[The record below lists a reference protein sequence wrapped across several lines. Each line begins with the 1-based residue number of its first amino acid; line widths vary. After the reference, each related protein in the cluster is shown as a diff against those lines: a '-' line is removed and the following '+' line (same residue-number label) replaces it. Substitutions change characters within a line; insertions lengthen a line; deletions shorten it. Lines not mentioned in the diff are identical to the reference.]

1 MTTAIYPG
9 SFDPVTNGHLDIV
22 NRAAALFD
30 RVVICVYDVPAKRL
44 LFTTQ
49 ERVDLM
55 KKSVAH
61 LRNVQVTPYNG
72 LTVDFAHKMKA
83 KVIVRGL
90 RMSSDFER
98 EFEMALMNKKLA
110 PDIELVCLMTSLEYQ
125 FISSS
130 LLKEACE
137 LGGDITSLVPKHVA
151 SALKRKFHSRK
162 ANSVVKNATIR
173 KSY

>member
-1 MTTAIYPG
+1 MTIAIYPG

-22 NRAAALFD
+22 NRAAELFD
-30 RVVICVYDVPAKRL
+30 QLIIGVYDVPQKDL
-44 LFTTQ
+44 LFSTQ
-49 ERVDLM
+49 ERADLVR
-55 KKSVAH
+55 KAVAN
-61 LRNVQVTPYNG
+61 LPNVRVESYSG
-72 LTVDFAHKMKA
+72 LTVIFAQRMNA

-137 LGGDITSLVPKHVA
+137 LGGVIDSLVPEHVA
-151 SALKRKFHSRK
+151 IALTDKLQPAKR
-162 ANSVVKNATIR
+162 
-173 KSY
+173 

>member
-1 MTTAIYPG
+1 MTIAIYPG
-9 SFDPVTNGHLDIV
+9 SFDPVTNGHLDIA
-22 NRAAALFD
+22 NRAAELFD
-30 RVVICVYDVPAKRL
+30 QLIIGVYDVPQKDL
-44 LFTTQ
+44 LFSTQ

-55 KKSVAH
+55 RKAVAH
-61 LRNVQVTPYNG
+61 LPNVRVESYFG
-72 LTVDFAHKMKA
+72 LTVNFAQRMNA

-110 PDIELVCLMTSLEYQ
+110 PHIELVCLMTSLEYQ

-137 LGGDITSLVPKHVA
+137 LGGVIDSLVPEDVA
-151 SALKRKFHSRK
+151 IALAKKFQVARK
-162 ANSVVKNATIR
+162 
-173 KSY
+173 

>member
-1 MTTAIYPG
+1 MTIAIYPG

-22 NRAAALFD
+22 HRAVVLFD
-30 RVVICVYDVPAKRL
+30 QLIIGVYDVPQKNL
-44 LFTTQ
+44 LFSTQ
-49 ERVDLM
+49 ERVDLVR
-55 KKSVAH
+55 KAVAN
-61 LRNVQVTPYNG
+61 LPNVRVESYSG
-72 LTVDFAHKMKA
+72 LTVNFAQQMNA

-90 RMSSDFER
+90 RMTSDFER

-137 LGGDITSLVPKHVA
+137 LGGAVEGLVPEHVA
-151 SALKRKFHSRK
+151 IALAEKFQLPKR
-162 ANSVVKNATIR
+162 
-173 KSY
+173 